1 MQYDFPMLSRT
12 QFLGAAL
19 AALSCGCRRTGR
31 KRIAVIPKATSH
43 LFFVSIHAGVNRA
56 SKDFDVDVLWNGPS
70 EETDHTRQIQIVDSV
85 ITQHVDGLAIS
96 ATDER
101 ALAGPVEKVIAAGIP
116 VVVFDSGVN
125 ATGYV
130 SFIATDNYE
139 AGCTA
144 ARRLA
149 GLVGGEGSVG
159 MVMHKPGGTSTLLRE
174 QGFEE
179 TLKRELPKV
188 KIAARQFGMS
198 DEARSLAAA
207 ENILTA
213 NPNLSGIFASSEA
226 SSIGAIQAL
235 TARGLTGKVRL
246 VTFDTSKRHVEA
258 LQNGTIDVML
268 VQDAF
273 RIGYE
278 SVRALAE
285 KLKGGTPQARIN
297 LPARVVVK
305 ADLDNPEIRTLLAG
319 EG

>member
-1 MQYDFPMLSRT
+1 MLSRA

-19 AALSCGCRRTGR
+19 AALVSGCRRTGR
-31 KRIAVIPKATSH
+31 KRIAVVPKATSH

-56 SKDFDVDVLWNGPS
+56 AGEFEMDVLWNGPS
-70 EETDHTRQIQIVDSV
+70 EETDHARQIQIVDSV
-85 ITQHVDGLAIS
+85 ITQRLDGLAIS

-101 ALAGPVEKVIAAGIP
+101 ALAGPVAKVIAAGIP

-125 ATGYV
+125 TEGYV

-144 ARRLA
+144 ARTLA
-149 GLVGGEGSVG
+149 GLIGKQGSLG
-159 MVMHKPGGTSTLLRE
+159 MVMHKPGGTSTVLRE

-179 TLKRELPKV
+179 TLKRDFPNV
-188 KIAARQFGMS
+188 RIAARQFGMA

-213 NPNLSGIFASSEA
+213 HPDLSGIFASSEA

-235 TARGLTGKVRL
+235 TARGLTNKVRL
-246 VTFDTSKRHVEA
+246 ATFDTSKRHVEA

-278 SVRALAE
+278 SVRCLAE
-285 KLKGGTPQARIN
+285 KLKGATPEKRIN
-297 LPARVVVK
+297 LPARSVVK
-305 ADLDNPEIRTLLAG
+305 ADLEKPEVRALLAG
-319 EG
+319 EGG